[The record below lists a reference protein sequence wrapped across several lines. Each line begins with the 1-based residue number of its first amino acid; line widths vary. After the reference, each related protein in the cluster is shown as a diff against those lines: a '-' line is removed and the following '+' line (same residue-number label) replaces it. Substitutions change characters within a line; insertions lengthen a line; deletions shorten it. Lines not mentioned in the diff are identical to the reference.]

1 MDLWDFIKEYYIDSI
16 VYKEGYNPVNTLTW
30 ALILIFAVYA
40 IYKFLSKRMEF
51 DEKFVYASIPY
62 ILLGSSVR
70 VVEDAGFLSPPVS
83 YIFMTPFIYIIIFA
97 IAFPSLL
104 VSLKYYGGRYY
115 RLYSAVGLIL
125 ALSVMLM
132 LFLNLQ
138 IVNWW
143 VIPAGIFFAAL
154 FSGVFYLIALEQMK
168 NGLNLAVV
176 FSHLL
181 DSFETFFGISYLGYW
196 ELHVLPRLL
205 IDKFGPISL
214 PITKFI
220 VFYIILAV
228 LDTSEED
235 RSLRNYIKFVL
246 VVLGLAP
253 GLRDGIRMM
262 FAT

>member
-1 MDLWDFIKEYYIDSI
+1 MDLWGFIKEYYIDSI

-40 IYKFLSKRMEF
+40 IYKFLSRRMKF
-51 DEKFVYASIPY
+51 DEKFVYANIPY

-70 VVEDAGFLSPPVS
+70 VVEDAGFLSPPIS

-97 IAFPSLL
+97 IAFPTLL
-104 VSLKYYGGRYY
+104 ISLKCYGEKYY
-115 RLYSAVGLIL
+115 RLYSAIGLIL
-125 ALSVMLM
+125 ALGVALM

-143 VIPAGIFFAAL
+143 VIPAGLFFAAL
-154 FSGVFYLIALEQMK
+154 LSGFFYLIALEPMK
-168 NGLNLAVV
+168 NSLSLAVM

-181 DSFETFFGISYLGYW
+181 DGFETFFGISYLGYW

-214 PITKFI
+214 PVAKFV
-220 VFYIILAV
+220 VFYIILAL
-228 LDTSEED
+228 LDTSEEEEK
-235 RSLRNYIKFVL
+235 LRNYIKFVL